1 MVKMS
6 YKGWS
11 LAGASQLPTPIH
23 LAPRLPP
30 TTCIPHA
37 TTLHRD
43 RDRSSHAT
51 TTRRV
56 VSRNQPLQ
64 DTPVVYDI
72 EGKSTFVANSYA
84 HLLDTARSL
93 SKNDRRYLQT
103 RRRYRSIATCKR
115 CDTSLPAG
123 NSQAQW
129 VPLAGKFGEPASAQP
144 HEGLRTRISLAMAM
158 YPTSNTLDHDNSK
171 IVVSY
176 LLSSWTAAN
185 ASSTFSLSGYA
196 VAWGRSPY
204 PSHMDQQVRSRR
216 RRYTSSLM
224 LRNINTHVWQTS
236 INQRITN
243 SLQI

>member
-64 DTPVVYDI
+64 DTPAVYDI

-129 VPLAGKFGEPASAQP
+129 VPLARKFGEPASARP
-144 HEGLRTRISLAMAM
+144 HEGLRPQTSLAMAM
-158 YPTSNTLDHDNSK
+158 YSTSNTLAHDNSM

-176 LLSSWTAAN
+176 LSSSLTAAN
-185 ASSTFSLSGYA
+185 ESWTFPLPGHA
-196 VAWGRSPY
+196 VAWERCPY
-204 PSHMDQQVRSRR
+204 SSHIAQPVRWRR
-216 RRYTSSLM
+216 HSYTSPSRM
-224 LRNINTHVWQTS
+224 RVIRIPVWQTS